1 MPEDLKDLT
10 RRFLAHRHQLLGFI
24 HGLVRDL
31 DAAEEILQEVWIR
44 LADAVE
50 RDVDIRQP
58 EAWCRGTAKNLVLH
72 YFRSKRTAK
81 VTADSRF
88 LDLAE
93 QAFAEAEQGPS
104 LWTTRR
110 EAVFRCVETL
120 PDKSREIV
128 RMKYV
133 EGLKVA
139 EIARRKGR
147 SIDAVMKAL
156 SRIRQVLGECVER
169 RRLGEDGLGLL
180 AEGPAGS

>member
-1 MPEDLKDLT
+1 MAEDLKDLT
-10 RRFLAHRHQLLGFI
+10 RRFLANRHQLLGFI

-31 DAAEEILQEVWIR
+31 DVAEEILQEVWLR

-72 YFRSKRTAK
+72 HFRSKRTAK

-93 QAFAEAEQGPS
+93 QAFAEAADGPS

-110 EAVFRCVETL
+110 EAVFRCVELL

-128 RMKYV
+128 RLKYV
-133 EGLKVA
+133 EGMKVA
-139 EIARRKGR
+139 DIARKNGR
-147 SIDAVMKAL
+147 TLDAVMKAL

-169 RRLGEDGLGLL
+169 RRLVDEGL
-180 AEGPAGS
+180 